1 MNVPATEFGRGAMS
15 EDELRMWCCGRGL
28 LGAGGVLCSVMS
40 VLGKASSG
48 WALRLSLVSPG
59 GQSSLA
65 QPVTPA
71 LPPRPSSLV
80 KTSLEALRSSFSEEL
95 VMVAAGNPHQEK
107 VVYIWEGEHSVR
119 RTIFNDSVI
128 NQHFD
133 LVTKR
138 LRKRYAYNFHM
149 YIAVFSN
156 SNLSNN
162 ILENCQNEQSY

>member
-1 MNVPATEFGRGAMS
+1 MFLISSSIISNQCVCVCVSCNTSKSQYIPRKRNVCVQEHEVNIPATEFGRGAMR

-28 LGAGGVLCSVMS
+28 FGAGGVLCSVMS

-65 QPVTPA
+65 RPITPA

-95 VMVAAGNPHQEK
+95 VMVAVGNPHQEK
-107 VVYIWEGEHSVR
+107 VV
-119 RTIFNDSVI
+119 
-128 NQHFD
+128 
-133 LVTKR
+133 
-138 LRKRYAYNFHM
+138 
-149 YIAVFSN
+149 
-156 SNLSNN
+156 
-162 ILENCQNEQSY
+162 